1 MVLLAGAEADSPE
14 KTSALPSIVMFE
26 SVRLPPSTAIMLPVQ
41 DGARLTM
48 QSRPLRSHV
57 CSSSTVTVCVT
68 QMTPSVT
75 FGEMRAAAAA
85 KVRTGVSSVRPS
97 LESLPLT
104 PSR

>member
-1 MVLLAGAEADSPE
+1 ME

-41 DGARLTM
+41 DGALDDAVAALEVPRLLIEHGHGMRDPDDTIGDLRRDE
-48 QSRPLRSHV
+48 SRSRSKR
-57 CSSSTVTVCVT
+57 
-68 QMTPSVT
+68 
-75 FGEMRAAAAA
+75 G
-85 KVRTGVSSVRPS
+85 TGVSSDRPS